1 MIKRELPNWLDDAKD
16 LSDNR
21 AKQDWLKFKI
31 KAIECHKKHLKIVK
45 DIDKQNEEGR
55 VYGYLGIA
63 YMSQGDYQKAIEY
76 VEKRLKIAKDIGD
89 RVKEGKGYGNLGNAY
104 DSLSDYHK
112 AIE

>member
-1 MIKRELPNWLDDAKD
+1 
-16 LSDNR
+16 
-21 AKQDWLKFKI
+21 
-31 KAIECHKKHLKIVK
+31 
-45 DIDKQNEEGR
+45 
-55 VYGYLGIA
+55 
-63 YMSQGDYQKAIEY
+63 MSQGDYQKAIEY